1 MLLSQPYV
9 KKNFSLAWPLALNG
23 LLMQSM
29 LLIDTFMVSPLGEVP
44 LAAMGISGTILAVL
58 LAIQMALA
66 NGSQLVL
73 SRAVG
78 SQSQTTLSKA
88 FWAGL
93 LINGSVATLFWTLLT
108 LFDQP
113 LITALTDDSQLQIEI
128 GHYLGISKYLVV
140 LTAITQVMIAL
151 LNGLG
156 KSKIPFKGFLIELPL
171 NAGLSYC
178 FIYGFSLTNNLSME
192 GLGVQG
198 AAIGSVV
205 GISARLL
212 YLAMAIKRSPDVSLS
227 RIVLNSA
234 MLNNIKQHFHE
245 IFPVAANVTILML
258 GANMYQ
264 LMYTQL
270 DIYAYVAITLVA
282 PWLRSGTQFVGSWS
296 QSSAITISQAIGS
309 KNLTDL
315 SKNVNISIDIAVGI
329 SIVVAGLF
337 AVMSLVIANVYPHL
351 EESTYIA
358 LAAIAPL
365 YIILPIARGYNT
377 VHGNI
382 LRALGKTKDVFRIN
396 FIGQWVISIPLC
408 AVLVLVFDCS
418 VFWAFA
424 VQPFEEIIRA
434 LPLRHLARKTLAT
447 FNQQAAEKLM
457 YE

>member
-29 LLIDTFMVSPLGEVP
+29 LLIDTFMVSPLGEIP
-44 LAAMGISGTILAVL
+44 LAAMGISTTILAVM

-78 SQSQTTLSKA
+78 SNSQATLSKA

-93 LINGSVATLFWTLLT
+93 LINCSVATLFWLILT
-108 LFDQP
+108 LFDQT
-113 LITALTDDSQLQIEI
+113 LINALAEDPELRIEI

-171 NAGLSYC
+171 NAGFSYC
-178 FIYGFSLTNNLSME
+178 FIYGLSLSEGFSIE
-192 GLGVQG
+192 GLGVPG
-198 AAIGSVV
+198 AAIGSVL
-205 GISARLL
+205 GISARLA
-212 YLAMAIKRSPDVSLS
+212 YLAMSIHRSSEVTLS
-227 RIVLNSA
+227 RIELNRS
-234 MLNNIKQHFHE
+234 MFKNIRLHFHE

-264 LMYTQL
+264 LMFTQL
-270 DIYAYVAITLVA
+270 DISAYVAITLVA

-309 KNLTDL
+309 RKLTDL
-315 SKNVNISIDIAVGI
+315 TKNVNISIDIAVGI
-329 SIVVAGLF
+329 SF
-337 AVMSLVIANVYPHL
+337 AVACLFGIMSLVISSVYPHL
-351 EESTYIA
+351 EESTYLA

-382 LRALGKTKDVFRIN
+382 LRALGKTKEVFKIN

-408 AVLVLVFDCS
+408 AVLIFGFDCS

-434 LPLRHLARKTLAT
+434 LPLRHLARKTLLS
-447 FNQQAAEKLM
+447 FDQQAADKLM
-457 YE
+457 YS

>member
-1 MLLSQPYV
+1 MLTHPYV

-29 LLIDTFMVSPLGEVP
+29 LLIDTFMVSPLGEIP
-44 LAAMGISGTILAVL
+44 LAAMGISGTMLAIL

-73 SRAVG
+73 SRAAG
-78 SQSQTTLSKA
+78 SNNQSNLSKA

-93 LINGSVATLFWTLLT
+93 IINCSVATLFWSLLT
-108 LFDQP
+108 FFDQQ
-113 LITALTDDSQLQIEI
+113 LIAALTDDLFLRTEIER
-128 GHYLGISKYLVV
+128 YLGISKYLVV

-156 KSKIPFKGFLIELPL
+156 KSKIPFQGFLFELPI
-171 NAGLSYC
+171 NVGLSYL
-178 FIYGFSLTNNLSME
+178 FIYGVTLSDHISME

-198 AAIGSVV
+198 AAIGSVI
-205 GISARLL
+205 GISVRLL
-212 YLAMAIKRSPDVSLS
+212 YLAVSINKMSDVNIAAIT
-227 RIVLNSA
+227 LNRM
-234 MLNNIKQHFHE
+234 MLQNLRLHFKE

-264 LMYTQL
+264 VMYTQL
-270 DIYAYVAITLVA
+270 DIYAYVAITLVT

-315 SKNVNISIDIAVGI
+315 SKHVNISIDIAVGI
-329 SIVVAGLF
+329 SILVAALF
-337 AVMSLVIANVYPHL
+337 TVMSLVISQVYPHL
-351 EESTYIA
+351 DEATYVA

-382 LRALGKTKDVFRIN
+382 LRALGKTKDVFKIN
-396 FIGQWVISIPLC
+396 FIGQWIISIPLC
-408 AVLVLVFDCS
+408 AILVFYFECS
-418 VFWAFA
+418 VAWAFA

-434 LPLRHLARKTLAT
+434 FPLRRLARKTLAS
-447 FNQQAAEKLM
+447 FDANAADKLM
-457 YE
+457 YD